1 MNAIMGSPRWRRAWS
16 VGGSILGLAALGWVL
31 WRVDFDRLRDV
42 MSQAEIGFLLLVPL
56 AIAAEQLVRAW
67 KWRQLLFAIRP
78 IATLRLFGA
87 IMAGYLANL
96 LVPLGISPLV
106 RSWLVARLEAL
117 KMSTVL
123 ATAAVD
129 RLVDGMVFVAFIPV
143 PLLLAA
149 YPDPGGGI
157 RLGLLAAG
165 AGSVALFAGLAFALA
180 RYKRQ
185 AARPQGWLRRL
196 IERLPARFA
205 GAAEGAALS
214 FAEGIVWPRNAWR
227 GLGIV
232 LASVVIKLI
241 ALTHFLW
248 AGLAFGVVLRPADYV
263 FLLVFLGFLIV
274 LTRFARIPGGFFVGA
289 IFALDLLGVA
299 EERAL
304 AMVLVVQFSSMLT
317 IAGLGA
323 FALWRNGM
331 TLGKLRL
338 AGGDVRGHVRE
349 EAR

>member
-1 MNAIMGSPRWRRAWS
+1 
-16 VGGSILGLAALGWVL
+16 
-31 WRVDFDRLRDV
+31 
-42 MSQAEIGFLLLVPL
+42 
-56 AIAAEQLVRAW
+56 
-67 KWRQLLFAIRP
+67 
-78 IATLRLFGA
+78 
-87 IMAGYLANL
+87 
-96 LVPLGISPLV
+96 ISPLV

-123 ATAAVD
+123 ATAAID

-165 AGSVALFAGLAFALA
+165 GGSVALFAGLAFALA

-185 AARPQGWLRRL
+185 AARPEGWLRRL

-205 GAAEGAALS
+205 GSAEGAALS
-214 FAEGIVWPRNAWR
+214 FAEGIVWPRKARR

-263 FLLVFLGFLIV
+263 FLLVFLGFLII
-274 LTRFARIPGGFFVGA
+274 LTRFARIPGGFFIGA

-299 EERAL
+299 EEPAL

-317 IAGLGA
+317 IACLGA
-323 FALWRNGM
+323 LALWRNGM

-338 AGGDVRGHVRE
+338 AEADVRE
-349 EAR
+349 EAVEGP

>member
-1 MNAIMGSPRWRRAWS
+1 
-16 VGGSILGLAALGWVL
+16 
-31 WRVDFDRLRDV
+31 
-42 MSQAEIGFLLLVPL
+42 
-56 AIAAEQLVRAW
+56 
-67 KWRQLLFAIRP
+67 
-78 IATLRLFGA
+78 
-87 IMAGYLANL
+87 MAGYLANL
-96 LVPLGISPLV
+96 LVPLGISQLV
-106 RSWLVARLEAL
+106 RSWLVARLEAI

-123 ATAAVD
+123 ATAAID

-143 PLLLAA
+143 PLLLAEF
-149 YPDPGGGI
+149 PDPGGGI

-165 AGSVALFAGLAFALA
+165 GGSVTLFAGLTFALG

-185 AARPQGWLRRL
+185 AARADGWPGRL
-196 IERLPARFA
+196 IERLPARVSDRA
-205 GAAEGAALS
+205 KEIAVS
-214 FAEGIVWPRNAWR
+214 FAEGVVWPREAWR
-227 GLGIV
+227 GFGIV

-263 FLLVFLGFLIV
+263 FLLVFLGFLII

-317 IAGLGA
+317 IACLGA

-338 AGGDVRGHVRE
+338 AEADVRE
-349 EAR
+349 EAVERP